1 MSNPPSAS
9 TAGLTRASATAT
21 TTATTSLSAKSSH
34 ASSHLYDIPSLDDEG
49 SNFQTWKYRVEMIL
63 DVRGLWDIVGGTSTT
78 APDPN
83 ADPAGHAEWLLKDKE
98 ARAQITLTLKDEPLS
113 GVLHATTAAQVW
125 TKLCQRYEGKGKQT
139 IAYLIGE
146 LFRGTLSDDSPM
158 ESQLNSMRQKAHILK
173 SLGQPLDDSLIAIAM
188 VISLPSSYATL
199 RMILMSTDDKL
210 SVDAVISQ
218 VLIEEKSQKATTGQ
232 SALTEKMSGQQR
244 KAKDEKRKLKCTYCK
259 KTGHIEED
267 CRRKKADEAAKTTAS
282 DEKNKANEKDKGEL
296 NAKVAHMSSDNT
308 TYLQLFLA
316 NTLDMALD
324 KHWIVDSGA
333 TSE

>member
-34 ASSHLYDIPSLDDEG
+34 ASSRLYDIPSLDDEG

-63 DVRGLWDIVGGTSTT
+63 DVRGLWDIVGGMSTT

-199 RMILMSTDDKL
+199 RTILMSTDDKL

-232 SALTEKMSGQQR
+232 SALTAKMLQ
-244 KAKDEKRKLKCTYCK
+244 KDWA
-259 KTGHIEED
+259 
-267 CRRKKADEAAKTTAS
+267 RRRR
-282 DEKNKANEKDKGEL
+282 L
-296 NAKVAHMSSDNT
+296 P
-308 TYLQLFLA
+308 
-316 NTLDMALD
+316 
-324 KHWIVDSGA
+324 
-333 TSE
+333 